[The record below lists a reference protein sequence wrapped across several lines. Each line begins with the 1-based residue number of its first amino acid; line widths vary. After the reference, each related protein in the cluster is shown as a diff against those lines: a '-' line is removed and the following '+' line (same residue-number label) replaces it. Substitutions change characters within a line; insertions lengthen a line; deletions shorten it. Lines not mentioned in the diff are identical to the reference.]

1 METEK
6 GSKPCGLRC
15 GPALLAIWKVRKFRC
30 EEAVAREWRA
40 EETEPK
46 KGGDD
51 DVGRDEEYGEAIMA
65 SFFNASSTMFCGA
78 QPHFKL

>member
-1 METEK
+1 VKKHLHER
-6 GSKPCGLRC
+6 G
-15 GPALLAIWKVRKFRC
+15 
-30 EEAVAREWRA
+30 

-78 QPHFKL
+78 QPHFKF